1 MVNVRNFYS
10 NEKQMF
16 LVRPEARPLK
26 VCMKAVTLSTLSSIQ
41 YILLIREKHFSQ
53 ELCSCIWCCWTRTWH
68 SSTSRCWRLGPGVQ
82 VTKSLYYCL
91 DQSKFAI
98 KHFNNK
104 FTARTNFLWWPT
116 LLNSTT
122 SLLNRTQILVSHL
135 RSKRLSKSPSSP
147 NL

>member
-1 MVNVRNFYS
+1 MLGIFIPMKS
-10 NEKQMF
+10 KCF
-16 LVRPEARPLK
+16 LFAQKPDLLK
-26 VCMKAVTLSTLSSIQ
+26 SVWKPSPYQLCPAFNI